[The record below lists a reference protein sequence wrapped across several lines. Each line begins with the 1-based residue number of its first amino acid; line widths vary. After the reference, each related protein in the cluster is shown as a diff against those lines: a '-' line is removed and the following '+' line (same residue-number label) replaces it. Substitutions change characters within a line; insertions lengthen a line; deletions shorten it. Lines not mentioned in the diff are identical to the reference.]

1 MNRRSFL
8 QRGGA
13 LLGAA
18 ALPWASGIGASAA
31 ASGPG
36 FTPARR
42 QTYALLVEA
51 VGAAPGNPVDP
62 SRADEATDIFARRYE
77 GYLEYIRDF
86 IDQVLDALE
95 TDDDDERFSG
105 MTQKRRL
112 GRLRSWSKGSTDE
125 DRPLRVFVALEAV
138 QLAAQW
144 MYPSDIDFTPPPVIL
159 R

>member
-13 LLGAA
+13 LLGAT
-18 ALPWASGIGASAA
+18 ALPWAAGIETSVA

-36 FTPARR
+36 FTAARR

-51 VGAAPGNPVDP
+51 VGAAPGNPIDP
-62 SRADEATDIFARRYE
+62 SRADEAAEIFAGHYE
-77 GYLEYIRDF
+77 GYLDYIRDF
-86 IDQVLDALE
+86 IDRVLDALE

-105 MTQKRRL
+105 MTQNRRL
-112 GRLRSWSKGSTDE
+112 GRLRSWTKGATDK
-125 DRPLRVFVALEAV
+125 DRPLRVFVAVEAV

-144 MYPSDIDFTPPPVIL
+144 LYPSDPDYTPPPVIL

>member
-13 LLGAA
+13 LLGAT
-18 ALPWASGIGASAA
+18 ALPWASGIDASAA
-31 ASGPG
+31 ATGPG
-36 FTPARR
+36 FTAARR

-51 VGAAPGNPVDP
+51 VGAAPDNPIDP
-62 SRADEATDIFARRYE
+62 SRADEAADIFARRYE
-77 GYLEYIRDF
+77 GYLDYIRDL
-86 IDQVLDALE
+86 IDRVLDALE
-95 TDDDDERFSG
+95 MDDDDERFSG

-112 GRLRSWSKGSTDE
+112 ARLRSWTKGATDK
-125 DRPLRVFVALEAV
+125 DRPLRVFVAVEAV

-144 MYPSDIDFTPPPVIL
+144 LYPSDIDFRPPPMIL